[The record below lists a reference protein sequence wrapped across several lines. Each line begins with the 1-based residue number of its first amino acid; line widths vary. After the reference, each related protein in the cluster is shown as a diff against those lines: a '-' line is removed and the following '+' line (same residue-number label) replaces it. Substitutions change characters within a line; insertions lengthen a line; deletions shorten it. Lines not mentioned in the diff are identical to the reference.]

1 MVENSKGDYSGRLF
15 DGDMTMCI
23 VPLRVLKSR
32 SISFILELPKK
43 KLDTIKRLG
52 FELLYKVAMLFS
64 FVFWDSNVD
73 IFGHGIDDSIYRGE
87 FFLF

>member
-1 MVENSKGDYSGRLF
+1 MHRPSQSFEESFYQLHS
-15 DGDMTMCI
+15 
-23 VPLRVLKSR
+23 RVAL
-32 SISFILELPKK
+32 K

-73 IFGHGIDDSIYRGE
+73 IFGHGIDDSLYRGE